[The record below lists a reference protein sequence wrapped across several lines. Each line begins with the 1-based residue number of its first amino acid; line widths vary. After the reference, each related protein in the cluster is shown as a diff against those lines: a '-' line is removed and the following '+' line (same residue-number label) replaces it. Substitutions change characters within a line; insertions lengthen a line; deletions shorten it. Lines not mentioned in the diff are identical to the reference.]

1 MIKDFILKRVET
13 LKKEN
18 GIISVA
24 LVGSYARNEENEFSD
39 IDILCLKTRKK
50 EPKIEII
57 DKKYFV
63 ISYLNKKAL
72 EETFTSPIKAS
83 KNISG
88 LKTAVILFDPKN
100 YFLKVKKRA
109 ENFLW
114 DEALL
119 KKREKY
125 VNEEFLGWMEE
136 INKSLQGL
144 ILNDKGK
151 MIMGLHGLTFGMFN
165 IISIYKCLLI
175 KSDNSFFPQ
184 VIQSMNKNVK
194 FVKNSF
200 LAFGI
205 DKSNGI
211 AERTVAGFEV
221 FFQTY
226 FTAKEVLYQKNRDII
241 EHKILEINNSIKTF
255 NSHKQF

>member
-63 ISYLNKKAL
+63 ISYLNKKVL

-205 DKSNGI
+205 EKSNGI
-211 AERTVAGFEV
+211 TERIVAGFEV

-241 EHKILEINNSIKTF
+241 EHKILEIKNSIKTF

>member
-13 LKKEN
+13 LKKES
-18 GIISVA
+18 GIISIA

-50 EPKIEII
+50 ESKIEII

-63 ISYLNKKAL
+63 ISYLNKKEL
-72 EETFTSPIKAS
+72 EETFTSPVKAS

-88 LKTAVILFDPKN
+88 LKTSVILFDPKN
-100 YFLKVKKRA
+100 YFLNIKKRA
-109 ENFLW
+109 KNFLW
-114 DEALL
+114 DEEMIQ
-119 KKREKY
+119 KRNKY
-125 VNEEFLGWMEE
+125 INAEFLGWIEE

-144 ILNDKGK
+144 ILNDMGK
-151 MIMGLHGLTFGMFN
+151 MIMGLHGLTFGMFD

-205 DKSNGI
+205 DKSDGI
-211 AERTVAGFEV
+211 IGRTVAGFEV
-221 FFQTY
+221 FFQAY
-226 FTAKEVLYQKNRDII
+226 FTVKEVLYQKNRDII
-241 EHKILEINNSIKTF
+241 EHKILEINNSIKNL
-255 NSHKQF
+255 NSHK